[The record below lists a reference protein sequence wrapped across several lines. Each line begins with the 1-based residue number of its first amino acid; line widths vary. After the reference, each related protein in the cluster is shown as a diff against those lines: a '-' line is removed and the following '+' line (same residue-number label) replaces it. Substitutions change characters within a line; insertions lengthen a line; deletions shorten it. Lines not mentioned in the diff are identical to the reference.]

1 MTNLQLPV
9 CALVAANTAKNMKMT
24 TETKTR
30 GDLIFLS
37 LANLINST
45 KEFISSFNIQNNL
58 NPSLTQY
65 KKGTETASDNLM
77 REK

>member
-37 LANLINST
+37 LANLINS
-45 KEFISSFNIQNNL
+45 KEHLLFGFSLFIQ
-58 NPSLTQY
+58 QY
-65 KKGTETASDNLM
+65 FPLVGDISRKIAS
-77 REK
+77 KC